1 MRIEFKVAL
10 ISGGASGL
18 GAACAAMISEAGG
31 YVAIADV
38 DGERGAALAAK
49 LSNDTLFVRTD
60 VTQAESTESAAAA
73 TVARFGRIDISIN
86 CAGIAP
92 PQRVIG
98 KDGSPMPLEVFSRVI
113 GVNLIGTFNIARVA
127 AAAMAKNAADEHGE
141 RGVIVNTASIA
152 AYEGQI
158 GQVPYAASKAAIA
171 GMTLP
176 LARDLA
182 RHAIRVMTIAPGIF
196 DTPLLAGIPEEARAS
211 LAAGVLFPQAL
222 GQPAQFA
229 ALARHIIENTYL
241 NGEVIRLDAALRMG
255 PK

>member
-1 MRIEFKVAL
+1 M
-10 ISGGASGL
+10 
-18 GAACAAMISEAGG
+18 
-31 YVAIADV
+31 
-38 DGERGAALAAK
+38 
-49 LSNDTLFVRTD
+49 
-60 VTQAESTESAAAA
+60 
-73 TVARFGRIDISIN
+73 
-86 CAGIAP
+86 
-92 PQRVIG
+92 
-98 KDGSPMPLEVFSRVI
+98 
-113 GVNLIGTFNIARVA
+113 ARVA

-211 LAAGVLFPQAL
+211 LAAGVLFPQML
-222 GQPAQFA
+222 GQPVQFA

>member
-1 MRIEFKVAL
+1 MKIEYKVAL

-18 GAACAAMISEAGG
+18 GAACAQMIAEAGG
-31 YVAIADV
+31 YVAIADI
-38 DGERGAALAAK
+38 DGDRGAAVAAM

-60 VTQAESTESAAAA
+60 VTQAAAAEAAVAA
-73 TVARFGRIDISIN
+73 TLERFGRVDISIN

-92 PQRVIG
+92 PQRLIG
-98 KDGSPMPLEVFSRVI
+98 KDGTAMPLDVFARVI
-113 GVNLIGTFNIARVA
+113 GVNLIGTFNMARVA
-127 AAAMAKNAADEHGE
+127 AAAMAKNVQGEHGE
-141 RGVIVNTASIA
+141 RGVVINTASIA

-176 LARDLA
+176 MARDLA
-182 RHAIRVMTIAPGIF
+182 RHAIRVMAIAPGIF

-211 LAAGVLFPQAL
+211 LAAGVPFPQVL

-229 ALARHIIENTYL
+229 ALARHIIENSYL
-241 NGEVIRLDAALRMG
+241 NGEVIRIDAALRMP